1 MLVII
6 SDRRGDCPDTE
17 HMTPSQPSGPRRP
30 KLILA
35 RTPVGW
41 RRVPHPSPPGSRQPD
56 WWASFA
62 LIALVLGIV
71 AFFLG
76 LVPVLGLIVGAAAV
90 TLGVLAIRQRQ
101 SKKMSTAGIILGAV
115 AALASIGAT
124 AGLSAGPSDQRPMP
138 AALPTASAT
147 SAPERNTPPAPQEA
161 APATPTTTPDAVTD
175 EEVLS
180 TFRSFLAERAAAGVL
195 VAKAVTTVSYEN
207 RVLRVTFDP
216 AAAGVDDTTFA
227 NVNPFENLA
236 NLVATPIAYDD
247 AVGKRL
253 RPAIDAI
260 ETVKPDGTSLGTYTA
275 ADILKLNDLSQ

>member
-1 MLVII
+1 MLVIT
-6 SDRRGDCPDTE
+6 SGPRGDWPDTE
-17 HMTPSQPSGPRRP
+17 HMTPSQPSGSRRP
-30 KLILA
+30 KLIPA

-41 RRVPHPSPPGSRQPD
+41 RRVPHPSSPGSRRPD

-62 LIALVLGIV
+62 LMALVLGIV

-76 LVPVLGLIVGAAAV
+76 LIPIFGLIVGAAAV

-101 SKKMSTAGIILGAV
+101 SKKMSTAGIVLGAV

-147 SAPERNTPPAPQEA
+147 STPERNTPTAPQEA

-180 TFRSFLAERAAAGVL
+180 TFRSFFAERAASNML
-195 VAKAVTTVSYEN
+195 LAKAVTDVSFQDH
-207 RVLRVTFDP
+207 VLRVTFDP
-216 AAAGVDDTTFA
+216 TAAGVDDETFA

-236 NLVATPIAYDD
+236 NFVATPIAYDD

-260 ETVKPDGTSLGTYTA
+260 DTVKPDGTSLGTYTA
-275 ADILKLNDLSQ
+275 ADILKLNNLAQ